1 MHDEPN
7 FEPTMASKEK
17 ERQQIAK
24 DVEAFLL
31 AGGEIE
37 HLPPAKISK
46 GKAISTS
53 VPKESS
59 E

>member
-17 ERQQIAK
+17 ERQQVAK

-37 HLPPAKISK
+37 LLPPTKISK
-46 GKAISTS
+46 NNTVNVKKST
-53 VPKESS
+53 E
-59 E
+59 